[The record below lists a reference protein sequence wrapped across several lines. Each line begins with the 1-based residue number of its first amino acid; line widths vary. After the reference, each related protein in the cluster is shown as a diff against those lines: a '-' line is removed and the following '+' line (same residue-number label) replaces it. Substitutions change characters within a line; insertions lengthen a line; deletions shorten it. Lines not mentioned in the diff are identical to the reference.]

1 MPTFEDRLAMIAA
14 RPTEPAETARA
25 QRRQRGTAMSQAT
38 AGLTLEALRARR
50 DEILRIAAAHG
61 ASNVRVFGSV
71 ARGEADSRSDVDVL
85 VDVSTDSEGFAYF
98 GRLEDLRRALT
109 NLLGRDVDVIDSAA
123 LRQMRERVLH
133 EAVPV

>member
-1 MPTFEDRLAMIAA
+1 MRHPAA
-14 RPTEPAETARA
+14 ELTIET
-25 QRRQRGTAMSQAT
+25 
-38 AGLTLEALRARR
+38 LRARR

-85 VDVSTDSEGFAYF
+85 VDVSTESGGFAYF

-109 NLLGRDVDVIDSAA
+109 DLLGRDVDVVDSEA

-133 EAVPV
+133 EAVPL

>member
-1 MPTFEDRLAMIAA
+1 MA
-14 RPTEPAETARA
+14 
-25 QRRQRGTAMSQAT
+25 QAT

-85 VDVSTDSEGFAYF
+85 VDISTDCEGFAYF

-109 NLLGRDVDVIDSAA
+109 NLLGRDVDVVDSAA
-123 LRQMRERVLH
+123 LRKTRERVLH